1 MIFQDETVRAQQLE
15 SFQDVIPVAVLYC
28 QPIFQNDQ
36 VADFRYIWGNHAA
49 LTMSALTPGE
59 IGQRTMLQVF
69 PSFVDTGVFSRY
81 VQAWETGITQRFE
94 RPHPIGSHI
103 NWVDVTVS
111 KKYEGII
118 ITSLDITASKQ
129 AQLALEQ
136 QTQLLKTIVEHL
148 PAGLTLF
155 HPVRNEAGNVTDF
168 RYVLTNPV
176 NARTVGLS
184 VEQLINRSVLDIF
197 PSAREQGSLGRLVE
211 VLQTGIPK
219 HYETHYQADGLDL
232 WVEGHLTR
240 IGDGVLLTYL
250 DNTPLQKQQ
259 QALREQADLLH
270 QKNEQLHQINQALT
284 RTNQRLQGFQAI
296 ERALLNQ
303 SLTEQGPE
311 AAALLHIRELVP
323 CEQLVVFRFNH
334 ATGLAQAESWLVGN
348 ERATRTA
355 SGLPSH
361 LFHVEPLLSGQ
372 SWLLDHLQPDSVGI
386 PPELNLYKRGFRSL
400 LVIPLFSQQQYIG
413 AFVLLSHTP
422 RFFTEEYRQ
431 IAGEVASQL
440 AIVIYQQHLNE
451 QLQQHTEQLEQRV
464 AERTREIGQ
473 LLALQNAI
481 LKNAGQAII
490 STDTQGVVLT
500 ANPAVEQVSGYRADE
515 LIGRHPRTRFDV
527 SEAPVPIL
535 TYQAEL
541 PSAPPTFL
549 IQPILQEQGF
559 FQTECLIEGKGG
571 KRFPVLLTTSTLQ
584 NEEGEIT
591 GYVGMATDIS
601 LLKAA
606 EEKLKQK
613 NRELNTFF
621 VGALDMHCISD
632 SQGNISKINQAFQ
645 VALGYTEAELMA
657 IPFLHLLHPD
667 EQKFVFQNLLTG
679 ILHRPVRNQINR
691 FRKKDGTYRIIEWN
705 AIGIDNLVYGSARD
719 ITQRKLAEDAL
730 RESEQRFREIAENVD
745 EVFWI
750 HAVEPFKLLYIN
762 PAYER
767 VFGIVRQQVPGN
779 EHSFLDT
786 ILEEDRAATLAEF
799 EKYRQG
805 QEVTVQCRVKGTHQA
820 IRWLLIRTFVMKDSQ
835 GVPVRY
841 IGIAND
847 ITSQKEKEL
856 VLQQSLAR
864 EQELSKLKS
873 QVVSTA
879 SHEFRTPL
887 ATIQTSVDLIR
898 LYLEQPPETARPAIK
913 NYLGVIQQQVQNY
926 TGLLSD
932 MLTIGKIESGKVAFN
947 PRWVDVLALCQQI
960 IGSHFSHQPDGRTVR
975 VSLVGP
981 SSRAY
986 LDEKL
991 MTHVLVNLL
1000 SNAFKF
1006 SKTNPGLAIRFEKQT
1021 LVIEVTD
1028 EGIGIP
1034 ATELSSLFQTFFRAS
1049 NTASIQG
1056 TGLGLV
1062 IARQF
1067 VELHGGTLTVESQ
1080 ETQGSTFTIRLPIE
1094 PDSHSIPSA

>member
-1 MIFQDETVRAQQLE
+1 MIFHDETFRAQQLE
-15 SFQDVIPVAVLYC
+15 SFQEVIPVAVLYC
-28 QPIFQNDQ
+28 QPVVQNSQ
-36 VADFRYIWGNHAA
+36 VADFRYIWGNRAA
-49 LTMSALTPGE
+49 LDMAVLSPGE
-59 IGQRTMLQVF
+59 FSQMTMLQLF
-69 PSFVDTGVFSRY
+69 PSFVDTGVFNRY
-81 VQAWETGITQRFE
+81 VQAWETGITQHFE
-94 RPHPIGSHI
+94 RQHPLGNTI

-118 ITSLDITASKQ
+118 ITARDITEAKQ

-136 QTQLLKTIVEHL
+136 QTRLLQTIVEHL
-148 PAGLTLF
+148 PAGLALF
-155 HPVRNEAGNVTDF
+155 QPVRNEDAEITDF
-168 RYVLTNPV
+168 RYALTNPI
-176 NARTVGLS
+176 NARTVGFS
-184 VEQLINRSVLDIF
+184 VEQLTNRLLLDFF
-197 PSAREQGSLGRLVE
+197 PSAHEQGSFERLVE
-211 VLQTGIPK
+211 VLQTGIAM
-219 HYETHYQADGLDL
+219 HYEAQYNADGLDL
-232 WVEGHLTR
+232 WMEVNLTR

-250 DNTPLQKQQ
+250 DNTPLQTQKR
-259 QALREQADLLH
+259 ALQEQADLLH
-270 QKNEQLHQINQALT
+270 QKNEQLRQINQTLT

-323 CEQLVVFRFNH
+323 CEQLVVFRFNDE
-334 ATGLAQAESWLVGN
+334 TGLAQAESWLAGD
-348 ERATRTA
+348 EMTPRTA
-355 SGLPSH
+355 SGLPIH
-361 LFHVEPLLSGQ
+361 GFKVEPLLSGQ
-372 SWLLDHLQPDSVGI
+372 PWLLDHLQSDMVGL
-386 PPELNLYKRGFRSL
+386 PPELELFKRGFRSL

-451 QLQQHTEQLEQRV
+451 RLQQHTEQLEQRV

-490 STDTQGVVLT
+490 STDKQGVVLT
-500 ANPAVEQVSGYRADE
+500 ANPAVEQVLGYRADE
-515 LIGRHPRTRFDV
+515 LIGRHPQALFDV
-527 SEAPVPIL
+527 SDAPVPIL

-541 PSAPPTFL
+541 PSAPPAFL

-667 EQKFVFQNLLTG
+667 EQKFVFQHLLTG
-679 ILHRPVRNQINR
+679 ILNRPVRNQINR

-719 ITQRKLAEDAL
+719 ITERKLAEDAQ

-750 HAVEPFKLLYIN
+750 HAVEPFTLLYIN
-762 PAYER
+762 SAYER
-767 VFGIVRQQVPGN
+767 VFGISHQNAPTG
-779 EHSFLDT
+779 EYSFLDT

-820 IRWLLIRTFVMKDSQ
+820 IRWILIRTFVMKDTQ

-898 LYLEQPPETARPAIK
+898 LYLEQPPETAKPVII
-913 NYLGVIQQQVQNY
+913 NYLEVIQQQVLNY

-947 PRWVDVLALCQQI
+947 PQWVNVLALCQQI
-960 IGSHFSHQPDGRTVR
+960 IASHFSHQPDGRTVR
-975 VSLVGP
+975 VSLVEP

-1006 SKTNPGLAIRFEKQT
+1006 SKANPGLVIRFEKQR
-1021 LVIEVTD
+1021 LVIEVID

-1034 ATELSSLFQTFFRAS
+1034 ANDLSSLFQTFFRAS

-1080 ETQGSTFTIRLPIE
+1080 ETAGSTFTIRLPIE